1 MNDKINPTASQP
13 VFKKCVRCG
22 YSLRGLP
29 GNHACP
35 ECGLR
40 FDERCELYRV
50 TNPKQVL
57 FVWIAI
63 FSGGWVVLKNLP
75 HVPNFAAASAWEK
88 VGAVAAVAWF
98 FFVGFGV
105 WFLVK
110 RYRRG
115 FEVAVTS
122 DGLIVRL
129 PGFDDELILWDNIGS
144 ASFKQIPEGKPQ
156 IAEVFFKDK
165 QKNVSIG
172 GIANI
177 FPTPAHVE
185 RFVEQVKARIR
196 TAEGDDAST
205 NRPGSHLDG

>member
-1 MNDKINPTASQP
+1 M
-13 VFKKCVRCG
+13 
-22 YSLRGLP
+22 
-29 GNHACP
+29 
-35 ECGLR
+35 
-40 FDERCELYRV
+40 
-50 TNPKQVL
+50 L
-57 FVWIAI
+57 F
-63 FSGGWVVLKNLP
+63 FSGGWVVLQNLP
-75 HVPNFAAASAWEK
+75 HVFNFGAASAWDK

-129 PGFDDELILWDNIGS
+129 PGFDDKLIPWDNIGN
-144 ASFKQIPEGKPQ
+144 ASFKQVQDGKHQ

-172 GIANI
+172 GVANV
-177 FPTPAHVE
+177 FPTRAHVE
-185 RFVEQVKARIR
+185 RFVEQVKARIK
-196 TAEGDDAST
+196 TTKGDDAST
-205 NRPGSHLDG
+205 NPP